1 MRRIAALSLL
11 SLLLLATI
19 AACGPGDPGVPAAR
33 AEPDTGLPR
42 EATTR
47 ELTTLRRAENILE
60 RRCMAR
66 AGFDLPAAPEPVRT
80 GPEPP
85 PMALVL
91 ADPVWAREHGYG
103 ARVRTPQET
112 ARLRADDP
120 VGDHLRALPAERRA
134 QALRA
139 WQGGGVDT
147 VEVTLPSGMTT
158 GRSTRGCTSEARGE
172 LYGDFRTWF
181 GADAVDRGVAALA
194 LSRAQA
200 DPGFTRALR
209 GWSDCVAGRGLPY
222 RSPLRLRAALG
233 DSAPAAKEIE
243 YAVAEAACAVG
254 SGLAEV
260 AERVEKRHLA
270 QVREQYLADVHNARR
285 MRLAA
290 LPRADRIVRDD
301 DSSTI
306 NTHTGGM
313 R

>member
-1 MRRIAALSLL
+1 MRRIAVL
-11 SLLLLATI
+11 SLLLFATL
-19 AACGPGDPGVPAAR
+19 AACGPGDPGVPSAR
-33 AEPDTGLPR
+33 AEPVTKLPR
-42 EATTR
+42 EATTG

-85 PMALVL
+85 PMTLVL
-91 ADPVWAREHGYG
+91 ADPVWAGEHGYG
-103 ARVRTPQET
+103 TRVRTPREI

-120 VGDHLRALPAERRA
+120 VGDRLRALPPERRA

-147 VEVTLPSGMTT
+147 VEVTLPGGMTT

-181 GADAVDRGVAALA
+181 GADAVDRGVTALA
-194 LSRAQA
+194 MSRAQA
-200 DPGFTRALR
+200 DPAFTKAQRE
-209 GWSDCVAGRGLPY
+209 WSDCVARRGLPH
-222 RSPLRLRAALG
+222 RSPQQLRAALG
-233 DSAPAAKEIE
+233 DSATEAKEIE
-243 YAVAEAACAVG
+243 YAVAEAACAVS

-260 AERVEKRHLA
+260 AENVEERYLA
-270 QVREQYLADVHNARR
+270 QVRRQYLADVNNARR

-290 LPRADRIVRDD
+290 LPKAERIVRDD
-301 DSSTI
+301 GPSRL
-306 NTHTGGM
+306 NTQERGT

>member
-1 MRRIAALSLL
+1 MRRFAVL
-11 SLLLLATI
+11 SLLLTATL
-19 AACGPGDPGVPAAR
+19 AACGPGDPGAPAAR
-33 AEPDTGLPR
+33 AEPDAALPR
-42 EATTR
+42 QATAE
-47 ELTTLRRAENILE
+47 ELATLRRAEEILE
-60 RRCMAR
+60 RRCMTR

-91 ADPVWAREHGYG
+91 ADLVWAREHGYG
-103 ARVRTPQET
+103 ARVRTPEET

-120 VGDHLRALPAERRA
+120 VGDHLRALTPERRA
-134 QALRA
+134 EALRA

-147 VEVTLPSGMTT
+147 VEVTLPGGMTT

-181 GADAVDRGVAALA
+181 GADAVDRGVTALA
-194 LSRAQA
+194 MSRAQA
-200 DPGFTRALR
+200 DPAFTKALR
-209 GWSDCVAGRGLPY
+209 GWSDCMAGRGLPHE
-222 RSPLRLRAALG
+222 SPQRLRAALG
-233 DSAPAAKEIE
+233 DEAPEAKEIE

-260 AERVEKRHLA
+260 ATDVEERHLA
-270 QVREQYLADVHNARR
+270 QVREQYLADVINARR

-290 LPRADRIVRDD
+290 LPEADRIVRDEE
-301 DSSTI
+301 SSRL
-306 NTHTGGM
+306 NTHKKGT